1 MEEISHL
8 LSEILAEFNSEVLEY
23 YRLTNSYLKELIAYK
38 NIELNTELQTESE
51 GIKNDT
57 FEKILKAVKTGLNTL
72 GIELEKLNMHQNNF
86 IKLLSTKRSRFTTY
100 TSFVDLYQKNHINEL
115 LFEIL
120 LEYILDIDSKKIKNF
135 KLFDLLPKNLIEKLS
150 KFRENNLELYKL
162 KKALVSQNLSSYI
175 DFSSFTIK
183 KIFSRKPD
191 QISKDL
197 KKIKEPEQDI
207 LVLLQKAKRDNIEK
221 LKKLKK
227 DIIPSKIPLDFTK
240 QESKTQ
246 IVRQDIKDEPESL
259 SVAPLKKK
267 KKSFLDFFGNIPPN
281 HPEIV
286 KKFEI
291 DVVSFLNSRVKNVD
305 FFDLEILFFYVSNL
319 KMLKIDIPFSSI
331 EILEIM
337 KNYINGK
344 VFSTSK
350 NNPPDIKSV
359 FYGLS
364 IFSELGLIEKTEI
377 IDYEEIEKFIKLIV
391 KHYLPEKLQ
400 TNFYILLCLNLI
412 SSKSFTKI
420 NKFHNINP
428 IKPSDLLNLKEIR
441 EIEDILNQLASLTL
455 LNEEIDDVIKKSYL
469 GEIKKLLLANGSIND
484 SYTDSAKS
492 LLIMN
497 LLGLK
502 EQEADICSNILNFIL
517 NSTTFFS
524 LTKLNKEFNWR
535 NNQLGY
541 KIELKML
548 FWALLASSQF
558 APQTS

>member
-38 NIELNTELQTESE
+38 NIELNTELQRESE

-86 IKLLSTKRSRFTTY
+86 IQLLSTKRSRFTTY

-227 DIIPSKIPLDFTK
+227 EIIPSKIPLDFTK

-259 SVAPLKKK
+259 NVAPLKK
-267 KKSFLDFFGNIPPN
+267 KKSFLDFFGNFPAI
-281 HPEIV
+281 HHEIV

-364 IFSELGLIEKTEI
+364 IFSELGLIGKTEI

-420 NKFHNINP
+420 NKFYNINP